1 MHIYTKIMI
10 DHYFNEAI
18 TRSVTIFPEFMK
30 NIILTTDHIFYV
42 DQSKFVQNLKAKT
55 ITFCLG
61 AILYSWGGGGG
72 GENKEIRSQIKNT
85 MKSKNSKRRL
95 AKKKKKIK
103 KK

>member
-30 NIILTTDHIFYV
+30 NIILTTNHIFYV

-61 AILYSWGGGGG
+61 AILYSWG
-72 GENKEIRSQIKNT
+72 KK
-85 MKSKNSKRRL
+85 K
-95 AKKKKKIK
+95 AKKTKRLGVKLKIQ
-103 KK
+103 